1 MKRQTKTIVIIGIVL
16 VIAVI
21 FFYPRLDLF
30 ADKDQPQPATGQ
42 ASVSSALPVEAV
54 ELKPKRLENNLT
66 VTGNIIPNESVDLRS
81 EISGL
86 VTKITFKEG
95 EFVQKGT
102 PLVYLNDD
110 ELTAQKDRLNY
121 TKKLYEG
128 QENRQKQL
136 LEREAI
142 SQEEYDIVLN
152 QYNTNLADLNLIEA
166 MLRQTVIR
174 APFDGVIGLRQISE
188 GSVISPSDVIVTV
201 VNIDPIKIDFSIPER
216 YANIIKQGSRITF
229 TNAAVE
235 GESVGEVYA
244 IAPNIDAATRTL
256 QLRAISPNRDR
267 KFLPG
272 MFVGIKVNLDV
283 NENALMVPAQALI
296 PDLEGY
302 KVFVANAENV
312 IEEVKVSIGIRTATE
327 VQIVEGLNVGDRV
340 LTTGIIQ
347 AKPGMV
353 VNITNIQ

>member
-1 MKRQTKTIVIIGIVL
+1 MKQQTKIILIAGIIL
-16 VIAVI
+16 VVAVA

-30 ADKDQPQPATGQ
+30 ADKDQPAAGSNE
-42 ASVSSALPVEAV
+42 ASSSAALPVEV
-54 ELKPKRLENNLT
+54 VQIKPQKLENNLS
-66 VTGNIIPNESVDLRS
+66 VTGNIIPNEAVNLRA

-86 VTKITFKEG
+86 VTEIAFKEG
-95 EFVQKGT
+95 EFVKKGT

-110 ELTAQKDRLNY
+110 ELTAQKDRLDY
-121 TKKLYEG
+121 TRKLYEG

-152 QYNTNLADLNLIEA
+152 QYNTNLADMNLIEA
-166 MLRQTVIR
+166 MIRQTVIR

-188 GSVISPSDVIVTV
+188 GSVITPADIIVNV

-216 YANIIKQGSRITF
+216 YANIVEQGSRITF

-256 QLRAISPNRDR
+256 QLRAISPNKDR

-272 MFVGIKVNLDV
+272 MFVGVKLNLNVND
-283 NENALMVPAQALI
+283 EALMVPAESLI
-296 PDLEGY
+296 PELDGY
-302 KVFVANAENV
+302 KVFVANSENV
-312 IEEVKVSIGIRTATE
+312 IEEVKVSIGIRTERE
-327 VQIVEGLNVGDRV
+327 VQVIDGLKEGDLV
-340 LTTGIIQ
+340 LTTGVIQ
-347 AKPGMV
+347 AKPGMA
-353 VNITNIQ
+353 VNITKTH